1 MDEEEK
7 LWYVEKEELSIVNVY
22 IAFILTSRS

>member
-7 LWYVEKEELSIVNVY
+7 LWYVEEEELSIINVY
-22 IAFILTSRS
+22 ISFILTS